1 MDAAGKESTAGE
13 RPGCVL
19 GIALGLLVLG
29 GLITWVALPKT
40 QKLDGTA
47 LFAAWFSTPPPEP
60 FAVRDAARLM
70 GGEEVVQLVN
80 GGAGEERPRSEPQ
93 KQDPAGTRGEAEAS
107 SSGPG
112 RVDWAK
118 VEQGPVEQPPRTLT
132 LVRYPEERAAAER
145 RRLFSEKLTLGS
157 LDEIG
162 PEGGRMVLELGTL
175 DLAGWTPA
183 FVQEREFEAGGTFR
197 DVVRVDLTRAGDVVV
212 LNAVW
217 SRSEPFSRSA
227 LKGLLASLRR
237 G

>member
-1 MDAAGKESTAGE
+1 M
-13 RPGCVL
+13 
-19 GIALGLLVLG
+19 
-29 GLITWVALPKT
+29 
-40 QKLDGTA
+40 
-47 LFAAWFSTPPPEP
+47 
-60 FAVRDAARLM
+60 RDAARLM